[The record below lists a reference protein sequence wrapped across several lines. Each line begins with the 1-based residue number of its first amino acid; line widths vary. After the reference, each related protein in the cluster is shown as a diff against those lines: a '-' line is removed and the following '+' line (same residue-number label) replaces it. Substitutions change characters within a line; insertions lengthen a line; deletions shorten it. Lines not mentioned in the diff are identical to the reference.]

1 MNARTTISHV
11 LKSATISIKED
22 INLPL
27 DTPVDILLEVPQNP
41 DHGDFATSL
50 ALRLAKPCNMSPQNI
65 ADRIIAASKPSEAIE
80 SIWVEGPGFINVS
93 LNKIWVSH
101 QVENINSIG
110 QKYGNIEL
118 GNKSRVQ
125 VEYVSVNPTGPVHVG
140 HARGAVLGD
149 TLSNIL
155 ETANFNV
162 TREYYFNDAGA
173 QMELF
178 YKSLHA
184 RYLQINGQS
193 VEMPD
198 NGYMGEYMIDLAKEL
213 INDILEQSDN
223 VSVEYTP
230 EEIGQLGLNKMLE
243 NIRSDLDSLNISFDV
258 WFKEHT
264 LYDLGQ
270 YSEAMKL
277 LKQGGFIAQE
287 DGATWFKSSLLGEE
301 KDNVVVRSNGTPTYF
316 AADIAYHYNKFVE
329 RQFATVIDVWGADHQ
344 GHVSRMKAAVKAIG
358 VDPENLTII
367 ITQIVTLKRGNQ
379 QIRASKRTGDVI
391 TLQELIDEVGP
402 DCCRYFF
409 LSRSPDSQM
418 EFDLDLAKKESSENP
433 VYYIQY
439 AHARISGIL
448 KTASLNQI
456 EYQTGDVSL
465 LQDPMELNLI
475 KKMLAFPDLIEYMAT
490 ELEPHH
496 LPHYSQELANIF
508 HLFYQNCRVISDD
521 QDMTKARIKLV
532 KATHIVLNR
541 CLTLMGMDSPN
552 TM

>member
-11 LKSATISIKED
+11 LESATISIKED

-41 DHGDFATSL
+41 DHGDFATSI
-50 ALRLAKPCNMSPQNI
+50 ALRLAKPCNMSPRNI
-65 ADRIIAASKPSEAIE
+65 ADQIIAASKTSEAIE

-93 LNKIWVSH
+93 LNKIWVTN

-110 QKYGNIEL
+110 QEYGKIEL

-178 YKSLHA
+178 YKSLHT
-184 RYLQINGQS
+184 RYLQIKGQA

-198 NGYMGEYMIDLAKEL
+198 NGYMGEYMIDLAKEV
-213 INDILEQSDN
+213 INDDIKPPGN
-223 VSVEYTP
+223 VSTEYTP
-230 EEIGQLGLNKMLE
+230 EEIGHLGLNKMLK
-243 NIRSDLDSLNISFDV
+243 NIQSDLDNLNISFDV

-277 LKQGGFIAQE
+277 LKQGGFIGYE

-316 AADIAYHYNKFVE
+316 AADIAYHYNKFIE
-329 RQFATVIDVWGADHQ
+329 RKFATVIDVWGADHQ
-344 GHVSRMKAAVKAIG
+344 GHVNRMKAAIKALG

-379 QIRASKRTGDVI
+379 QVRASKRTGDVI

-402 DCCRYFF
+402 DYCRYFF

-418 EFDLDLAKKESSENP
+418 EFDIDLAKKESSENP

-475 KKMLAFPDLIEYMAT
+475 KKMLAFPDLIEYIAT

-496 LPHYSQELANIF
+496 LPHYSQELANSF

-521 QDMTKARIKLV
+521 QDLTKARIKL
-532 KATHIVLNR
+532 AMAAQIVLNR

>member
-11 LKSATISIKED
+11 LESATISIKED

-41 DHGDFATSL
+41 DHGDFATSI
-50 ALRLAKPCNMSPQNI
+50 ALRLAKPCNMSPRNI
-65 ADRIIAASKPSEAIE
+65 ADQIIAASKTSEAIE

-93 LNKIWVSH
+93 LNKIWVTN

-110 QKYGNIEL
+110 QEYGKIEL

-184 RYLQINGQS
+184 RYLQIQGQA

-198 NGYMGEYMIDLAKEL
+198 NGYMGEYMIDLAKEV
-213 INDILEQSDN
+213 INDDIKPPGN
-223 VSVEYTP
+223 VSTEYTP
-230 EEIGQLGLNKMLE
+230 EEIGHLGLNKMLK
-243 NIRSDLDSLNISFDV
+243 NIQSDLDNLNINFDV

-277 LKQGGFIAQE
+277 LKQGGFIGYE
-287 DGATWFKSSLLGEE
+287 NGATWFKSSLLGEE

-329 RQFATVIDVWGADHQ
+329 RKFTTVIDVWGADHQ
-344 GHVSRMKAAVKAIG
+344 GHVNRMKAAIKALG

-379 QIRASKRTGDVI
+379 QVRASKRTGDVI

-402 DCCRYFF
+402 DYCRYFF

-418 EFDLDLAKKESSENP
+418 EFDIDLAKKESSENP

-465 LQDPMELNLI
+465 LQNPMELNLI

-496 LPHYSQELANIF
+496 LAHYSQELANSF

-521 QDMTKARIKLV
+521 QDLTKARIKL
-532 KATHIVLNR
+532 AMAAQIVLNR

>member
-1 MNARTTISHV
+1 MNARTTISHI
-11 LKSATISIKED
+11 LESATVSIKED
-22 INLPL
+22 INLPPN
-27 DTPVDILLEVPQNP
+27 TPVDILLEVPQNA
-41 DHGDFATSL
+41 DHGDFATSI
-50 ALRLAKPCNMSPQNI
+50 ALRLAKPCNMSPRNI
-65 ADRIIAASKPSEAIE
+65 ADQIIAASKKSEAIE

-93 LNKIWVSH
+93 LNKIWVTH
-101 QVENINSIG
+101 QVETINSIG
-110 QKYGNIEL
+110 QEYGKIEL

-178 YKSLHA
+178 YKSLHT
-184 RYLQINGQS
+184 RYLQIKGHA

-198 NGYMGEYMIDLAKEL
+198 NGYMGEYMINLAKEI
-213 INDILEQSDN
+213 INDDIKPSSN
-223 VSVEYTP
+223 VSAEYTP
-230 EEIGQLGLNKMLE
+230 EEIGHLGLNKMLK
-243 NIRSDLDSLNISFDV
+243 NIQSDLDNLNISFDV

-277 LKQGGFIAQE
+277 LKQAGFIGYE

-329 RQFATVIDVWGADHQ
+329 RKFATVIDVWGADHQ
-344 GHVSRMKAAVKAIG
+344 GHVSRMKAAIKALG
-358 VDPENLTII
+358 VDPESLTII
-367 ITQIVTLKRGNQ
+367 ITQIVTLKRGTQ
-379 QIRASKRTGDVI
+379 QVRASKRTGDVI

-402 DCCRYFF
+402 DYCRYFF

-418 EFDLDLAKKESSENP
+418 EFDIDLAKKESSENP

-496 LPHYSQELANIF
+496 LPHYSQELANSF

-521 QDMTKARIKLV
+521 QDLTKARIKLAM
-532 KATHIVLNR
+532 ATQIVLNR
-541 CLTLMGMDSPN
+541 CLTIMGMDSPN

>member
-1 MNARTTISHV
+1 MNARTIISD
-11 LKSATISIKED
+11 LLETAIISIKQD
-22 INLPL
+22 INLPP
-27 DTPVDILLEVPQNP
+27 DTQINILLEVPQNP

-50 ALRLAKPCNMSPQNI
+50 ALRLAKPCNMNPRDI
-65 ADRIIAASKPSEAIE
+65 ADRIISASKTSEAVE

-93 LNKIWVSH
+93 LNNMWVSR
-101 QVENINSIG
+101 QVTNINSMG
-110 QKYGNIEL
+110 KDYGNVEI
-118 GNKSRVQ
+118 GNNSRVQ

-149 TLSNIL
+149 TLANIL
-155 ETANFNV
+155 EIANFNV

-178 YKSLHA
+178 YESLHS
-184 RYLQINGQS
+184 RYLQIKGLPA
-193 VEMPD
+193 EMPD

-213 INDILEQSDN
+213 VNLNTNSSIN
-223 VSVEYTP
+223 VSSEYTV

-243 NIRSDLDSLNISFDV
+243 NIQADLKTLNISFDV

-270 YSEAMKL
+270 YQEAMEL
-277 LKQGGFIAQE
+277 LKQGGFISDK
-287 DGATWFKSSLLGEE
+287 DGATWFQSTLLGEE

-344 GHVSRMKAAVKAIG
+344 GHVSRMKAAIKAIG

-402 DCCRYFF
+402 DYCRYFF
-409 LSRSPDSQM
+409 LSRSPDTQM

-439 AHARISGIL
+439 AHARIAGIL
-448 KTASLNQI
+448 KTASSNQI
-456 EYQTGDVSL
+456 EYQAGDVSL
-465 LQDPMELNLI
+465 LQNPMEINLI

-496 LPHYSQELANIF
+496 LPHYSQELANVF

-521 QDMTKARIKLV
+521 QNITQARIKLV
-532 KATHIVLNR
+532 KATQIVLSR
-541 CLTLMGMDSPN
+541 CLTLMGMASPD

>member
-11 LKSATISIKED
+11 LESATLSIKED
-22 INLPL
+22 ISLPL
-27 DTPVDILLEVPQNP
+27 NTPVDILLEVPQNP

-50 ALRLAKPCNMSPQNI
+50 ALRLAKPCNMNPRNI
-65 ADRIIAASKPSEAIE
+65 ADRIIAASKTSEAIE

-93 LNKIWVSH
+93 LNKMWVSN
-101 QVENINSIG
+101 QVDNINKIG
-110 QKYGNIEL
+110 QAYGNIEL
-118 GNKSRVQ
+118 GNNSRVQ

-178 YKSLHA
+178 YKSLHT
-184 RYLQINGQS
+184 RYLQIQGHS
-193 VEMPD
+193 IEMPD
-198 NGYMGEYMIDLAKEL
+198 NGYMGEYMVDLAKEL
-213 INDILEQSDN
+213 INDNIKPPGN
-223 VSVEYTP
+223 VSAEYTP

-243 NIRSDLDSLNISFDV
+243 NIQSDLDNLNISFDV

-270 YSEAMKL
+270 YSETMKL
-277 LKQGGFIAQE
+277 LNQRGFIGYD

-329 RQFATVIDVWGADHQ
+329 RQFDTVIDVWGADHQ
-344 GHVSRMKAAVKAIG
+344 GHVTRMKAAIKALG
-358 VDPENLTII
+358 VDPDNLTII

-379 QIRASKRTGDVI
+379 QIRASKRTGAVI
-391 TLQELIDEVGP
+391 TLLELIEEVGP
-402 DCCRYFF
+402 DYCRYFF

-448 KTASLNQI
+448 KTVSLNQI
-456 EYQTGDVSL
+456 EYETGDVSL

-475 KKMLAFPDLIEYMAT
+475 KKMLAFPDLIAYMAT

-496 LPHYSQELANIF
+496 LPHYSQELANVF

-521 QDMTKARIKLV
+521 LDITKARIKLV
-532 KATHIVLNR
+532 KATQIVLNR
-541 CLTLMGMDSPN
+541 CLTIMGMDSPN